1 MPEEPGTETLQETPE
16 EGQIE
21 EHTPA
26 PKEAIG
32 EEDTEG
38 LSKNVQKRIDK
49 LTKKMRD
56 FEREAQEKESVVS
69 MLRQQNEELFEIVKQ
84 HSTGQQRVT
93 QQTVDPEVTMRE
105 LKKLRNEAR
114 KDLDWDKVD
123 LLDDQIDRV
132 KDMLADQKISTLRA
146 EHENKARETESKAD
160 IQRIVAKWASDA
172 EWFDKDGAKYDPIMA
187 GAAIEY
193 DKLLG
198 AKPEWKSRPLM
209 ERLAKVKEDIEKRFR
224 YEAPPKMP
232 TVEGGNHGNAPQ
244 APSMTLTDD
253 ERYVAH
259 RMFAHKPAK
268 EAEKIYW
275 EQKQLKMGRA

>member
-1 MPEEPGTETLQETPE
+1 MPEESGTETLQEQPE
-16 EGQIE
+16 EQITE
-21 EHTPA
+21 EEQTLA
-26 PKEAIG
+26 PQEGTG

-56 FEREAQEKESVVS
+56 FEREAQEKETIIQD
-69 MLRQQNEELFEIVKQ
+69 LLEIVKQ
-84 HSTGQQRVT
+84 KTVVETQVAAPQQV
-93 QQTVDPEVTMRE
+93 VSPETTMRQ
-105 LKKLRNEAR
+105 LRTMLNEAR
-114 KDLDWDKVD
+114 KDLDWDKVA
-123 LLDDQIDRV
+123 LLENEIDKV
-132 KDMLADQKISTLRA
+132 KDLITEQKISALRA
-146 EHENKARETESKAD
+146 DHENKTKETESKTETE
-160 IQRIVAKWASDA
+160 RIVAKWVATA
-172 EWFDKDGAKYDPIMA
+172 PWFDKDNDQYDPDMV
-187 GAAIEY
+187 GAAIER
-193 DKLLG
+193 DKILSG
-198 AKPEWKSRPLM
+198 KPEWKNKPLM
-209 ERLAKVKEDIEKRFR
+209 ERLNRVKELIEKRFN
-224 YEAPPKMP
+224 YNPPPKFP